1 MEATARSRG
10 WEGASRTG
18 LVVLV
23 VGLGFVIANLDATI
37 VNVAT
42 VTIGRS
48 LGAGVGR
55 VAWVVNAYVLAFA
68 MFLLISGDLAG
79 KFGSRR
85 IFLAGVGVF
94 ILASVASAL
103 SVNAPILIAAR
114 FFQGLGAAL
123 YQPASL
129 VLLMA
134 AFPEE
139 RVRARM
145 IGLYAA
151 MGAVA
156 AGLGPAIGGLL
167 VAVGG
172 WRVLFWLNIPIGITV
187 IILGR
192 IALPSTMSESGRS
205 IPVAGHSILA
215 SMLLGATY
223 ALMQGPDRGW
233 TDPLVVCGIILAV
246 VCGIGFGLWQRRSSR
261 KIYPARLLRNRR
273 FNAANLI
280 GFLLNIGMYGTI
292 FLISY
297 LLQTIRGASVREAGL
312 QLLPMM
318 IGFVIGNLGF
328 ARVAT
333 RTGTRGPL
341 IAGMGIA
348 ALAMLVLALT
358 FTEATPVWLIAAA
371 VGVANLGLGIVSPAM
386 TATLMAAVA
395 ATDTGTA
402 GAMLNLNR
410 NIGSLVGVAV
420 FAGILQSTD
429 DWYVSGAVALGVAV
443 VCYACACAAAF
454 PTREPVAG
462 AEEAAGR

>member
-114 FFQGLGAAL
+114 FFQ
-123 YQPASL
+123 
-129 VLLMA
+129 
-134 AFPEE
+134 
-139 RVRARM
+139 
-145 IGLYAA
+145 
-151 MGAVA
+151 
-156 AGLGPAIGGLL
+156 GLGPAIGGLL